1 MEWLLHR
8 LEMALP
14 QPVLHGK
21 TIEQVSGQ
29 SGRRDPGWVVVR
41 EGSWKLRKGSDGWPR
56 SLGMGT
62 QQEGSHQWQLSLE
75 ACLCAYI
82 CSGTVATGL
91 VYLSGVYSLGTSTGV
106 EKLRDHPLEHQG
118 RLASGSDL
126 QECTKIQ
133 RPGMTQEE
141 VTCPGSPQ
149 PP

>member
-21 TIEQVSGQ
+21 ATELVSGQ

-41 EGSWKLRKGSDGWPR
+41 EVVVSGAH
-56 SLGMGT
+56 SLG
-62 QQEGSHQWQLSLE
+62 S
-75 ACLCAYI
+75 
-82 CSGTVATGL
+82 
-91 VYLSGVYSLGTSTGV
+91 STGV
-106 EKLRDHPLEHQG
+106 EEPRDHLLEHQG
-118 RLASGSDL
+118 RLASGSDP

-141 VTCPGSPQ
+141 VTYPGSPQ

>member
-1 MEWLLHR
+1 MEWLLRR

-21 TIEQVSGQ
+21 AAVQVSGQ

-41 EGSWKLRKGSDGWPR
+41 EGVLEAQTRVGWLA
-56 SLGMGT
+56 LGMGT
-62 QQEGSHQWQLSLE
+62 QQEGSHQWQLSFE
-75 ACLCAYI
+75 ACLCAHI

-91 VYLSGVYSLGTSTGV
+91 VYLGSYSLGTSTGV
-106 EKLRDHPLEHQG
+106 EELRDRPPEYQG
-118 RLASGSDL
+118 RLASGSDP
-126 QECTKIQ
+126 QEYTKIQ

-141 VTCPGSPQ
+141 VTSPASPQ